1 MQDEEKKETEEK
13 YDKVE
18 EKQEGK
24 KEVKERSRGG
34 EKERAERRSSSSG
47 AVQMAATDMRYREVK
62 ADN

>member
-1 MQDEEKKETEEK
+1 MEKKQE
-13 YDKVE
+13 VE
-18 EKQEGK
+18 

-62 ADN
+62 EEN